1 MEILVLGWVG
11 HFNCGDEQY
20 KSSFTKLFP
29 QHNLTFTDVLK
40 ASHLEKCEAIILGGG
55 NVIRPGFINQ
65 LKKVNKKINIYAMSA
80 GMEERIDLSI
90 FKKVYGRDS
99 QTLKFAK
106 EQNVPCEF
114 MPDIAFTMTPNKEKG
129 RQWIQN
135 QFQSE
140 NNDLYSKVVTVI
152 VNGYM
157 VNGQLG
163 NLARDAFSFLK
174 FSYDFARV
182 LDETSASF
190 IFLPFGTQIPYD
202 DRVANAWVAAKCKY
216 WKKNLMVYDRLSPQT
231 TLDII
236 AASDAVISSRLHSSI
251 FSFVSGTP
259 FVDITHHS
267 KNALFLELIGQ
278 TQNSVNF
285 WNFQPEELKS
295 KLQLAIETPHHNLAE
310 PFAKQIRDIANG
322 IHFN

>member
-1 MEILVLGWVG
+1 MEILILGWFG
-11 HFNCGDEQY
+11 HHNIGDEQY
-20 KSSFTKLFP
+20 KSSFVKLFP
-29 QHNLTFTDVLK
+29 QHHLTFTDVIK

-55 NVIRPGFINQ
+55 NVIRTGFLDQ
-65 LKKVNKKINIYAMSA
+65 LKKINKKIDIYAMSA
-80 GMEERIDLSI
+80 GIEEPQDLRI
-90 FKKVYGRDS
+90 FKKVYGRDR
-99 QTLKFAK
+99 QTLELAA
-106 EQNVPCEF
+106 QQGVPHEW
-114 MPDIAFTMTPNKEKG
+114 MPDIALTMTPNKQNG
-129 RQWIQN
+129 LDWIKQGFAN
-135 QFQSE
+135 ETQ
-140 NNDLYSKVVTVI
+140 DLYSKVVTVI

-163 NLARDAFSFLK
+163 QLARDAFSFLK

-202 DRVANAWVAAKCKY
+202 DRVANTWVAAKCKY
-216 WKKNLMVYDRLSPQT
+216 WKKNLLVYDRLSPQT

-251 FSFVSGTP
+251 FSFVGGTP

-267 KNALFLELIGQ
+267 KNALFLEMINQ
-278 TQNSVNF
+278 QQNSVNF

-295 KLQLAIETPHHNLAE
+295 KLQLAIETSHHNLAA
-310 PFAKQIRDIANG
+310 PFADQIRNIANG